1 MSGLFGVVSKKDC
14 IDDLFYGTDYLSHMG
29 TEFGGMAVLRE
40 GAGKDSRI
48 IKKIRNISQGQ
59 FKSKFY
65 DDYKELEGSYG
76 IGVISDKDE
85 QPVFLNTKFGPL
97 ALATAGL
104 IENHSE
110 LIAKLLAK
118 GVSFTETT
126 DGHSNSTEIIGKII
140 SLGDNIVAGIEQVFE
155 LIKGSCTLLLLTRD
169 GVYAAR
175 DRYGYVPLVIGK
187 HGDEW
192 AVTSE
197 TNSLH
202 NLDFKIEKYLLPGEI
217 VLLNKKGVKQVS
229 NGKKGPFQIC
239 SFLWIYTGFPASS
252 YEDIS
257 VEIVRE
263 RSGAFLAKRD
273 NIEADVVAG
282 VPDSGVGHAV
292 GYAMESKIPFR
303 RPLAKYTPG
312 YGRSYTPPSQE
323 IRDKVAKMKLIP
335 IKDIINGNRVVICED
350 SIVRGTQLKNFTIQ
364 KLWENGAKEIH
375 VRPACPPLMYPCRF
389 CLSTRSLNELAARRA
404 IRALEGKDLKDVSA
418 YLDEDSEQYQKMVKW
433 IADDLGVT
441 TLRYQRLED
450 MMAAIGLPREKLCL
464 YCWNGDCTAKGN
476 VMKEEEVSCKA

>member
-187 HGDEW
+187 H
-192 AVTSE
+192 AM
-197 TNSLH
+197 
-202 NLDFKIEKYLLPGEI
+202 
-217 VLLNKKGVKQVS
+217 
-229 NGKKGPFQIC
+229 NG
-239 SFLWIYTGFPASS
+239 
-252 YEDIS
+252 
-257 VEIVRE
+257 R
-263 RSGAFLAKRD
+263 
-273 NIEADVVAG
+273 
-282 VPDSGVGHAV
+282 
-292 GYAMESKIPFR
+292 
-303 RPLAKYTPG
+303 
-312 YGRSYTPPSQE
+312 
-323 IRDKVAKMKLIP
+323 
-335 IKDIINGNRVVICED
+335 
-350 SIVRGTQLKNFTIQ
+350 
-364 KLWENGAKEIH
+364 
-375 VRPACPPLMYPCRF
+375 
-389 CLSTRSLNELAARRA
+389 
-404 IRALEGKDLKDVSA
+404 
-418 YLDEDSEQYQKMVKW
+418 
-433 IADDLGVT
+433 
-441 TLRYQRLED
+441 
-450 MMAAIGLPREKLCL
+450 
-464 YCWNGDCTAKGN
+464 
-476 VMKEEEVSCKA
+476 